1 MTDFFYCCLYLNHR
15 IILPC
20 IPPKTSTFDPKLN
33 RMENKW
39 LLEGKMALVT
49 GATRGIG
56 LAIAQEFIALGA
68 TVMIVG
74 RNRELMSKTVENFGA
89 NLDRIIPVV
98 ADLSIADQ
106 RQKLP
111 ETVNLKFG
119 KLDIL
124 VNNVGTNIRRKSIDY
139 NETELDFIVQTNLLS
154 AFDLSRSL
162 YPLLQKSGKA
172 SIVNIASV
180 AGLTSLRTG
189 VVYGMTKAAMIQM
202 TKNLA
207 CEWATDNIRVNSV
220 APWYIETPLAGQVLS
235 NPDYLSEVLARTP
248 MKRIGKPAEVAAAA
262 AFLAMEASSYITGQ
276 CITVDGGF
284 TVYGF

>member
-1 MTDFFYCCLYLNHR
+1 MQ
-15 IILPC
+15 
-20 IPPKTSTFDPKLN
+20 
-33 RMENKW
+33 NKW
-39 LLEGKMALVT
+39 ALEGKMALVT

-56 LAIAQEFIALGA
+56 LAIAQEFVELGA
-68 TVMIVG
+68 TVMIIS
-74 RNRELMSKTVENFGA
+74 RNKELMSKTVGSFSEKQ
-89 NLDRIIPVV
+89 DRIIPVI
-98 ADLSIADQ
+98 ADLSIAAQ

-111 ETVNLKFG
+111 ETVNLKYG

-124 VNNVGTNIRRKSIDY
+124 VNNVGTNIRRKSVDY

-162 YPLLQKSGKA
+162 YPLLQKSA
-172 SIVNIASV
+172 NAAIVNMASV

-202 TKNLA
+202 TRNLA
-207 CEWATDNIRVNSV
+207 CEWAADNIRVNSV
-220 APWYIETPLAGQVLS
+220 APWYIETPLAEQVLS
-235 NPDYLSEVLARTP
+235 NKEYLHEVLARTP
-248 MKRIGKPAEVAAAA
+248 MKRIGKAAEVAAAV
-262 AFLAMEASSYITGQ
+262 AFLSMEASSYITGQ

>member
-1 MTDFFYCCLYLNHR
+1 MTDFFYCRLNLNHR

-20 IPPKTSTFDPKLN
+20 IPPKTSTFDPKLIF
-33 RMENKW
+33 MQNKW
-39 LLEGKMALVT
+39 ALEGKMALVT

-56 LAIAQEFIALGA
+56 LAIAQEFVELGA
-68 TVMIVG
+68 TVMIIS
-74 RNRELMSKTVENFGA
+74 RNKELMSKTVGSFSEKQ
-89 NLDRIIPVV
+89 DRIIPVI
-98 ADLSIADQ
+98 ADLSIAAQ

-111 ETVNLKFG
+111 ETVNLKYG

-124 VNNVGTNIRRKSIDY
+124 VNNVGTNIRRKSVDY

-162 YPLLQKSGKA
+162 YPLLQKSA
-172 SIVNIASV
+172 NAAIVNMASV

-202 TKNLA
+202 TRNLA
-207 CEWATDNIRVNSV
+207 CEWAADNIRVNSV
-220 APWYIETPLAGQVLS
+220 APWYIETPLAEQVLS
-235 NPDYLSEVLARTP
+235 NKEYLHEVLARTP
-248 MKRIGKPAEVAAAA
+248 MKRIGKAAEVAAAV
-262 AFLAMEASSYITGQ
+262 AFLSMEASSYITGQ

>member
-1 MTDFFYCCLYLNHR
+1 MQ
-15 IILPC
+15 
-20 IPPKTSTFDPKLN
+20 
-33 RMENKW
+33 NKW
-39 LLEGKMALVT
+39 ALEGKMALVT

-56 LAIAQEFIALGA
+56 LAIAQEFVALGA
-68 TVMIVG
+68 IVMIVG
-74 RNRELMSKTVENFGA
+74 RNKELMSKTVESFGE
-89 NLDRIIPVV
+89 NQDRIIPVV

-124 VNNVGTNIRRKSIDY
+124 VNNVGTNIRRKSTDY
-139 NETELDFIVQTNLLS
+139 NETELNFLVQTNLLS

-162 YPLLQKSGKA
+162 YPLLQKSGQA